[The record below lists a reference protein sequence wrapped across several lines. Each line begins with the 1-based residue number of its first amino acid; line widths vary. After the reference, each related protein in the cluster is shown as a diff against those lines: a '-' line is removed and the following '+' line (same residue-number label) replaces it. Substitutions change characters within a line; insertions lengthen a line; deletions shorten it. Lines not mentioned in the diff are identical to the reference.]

1 MGMVN
6 AVEAR
11 QEIDLRVGAAFTRF
25 QTMLLQEKYSEM
37 SSDVVSYGTCQVPT
51 LGFIVERQKRID
63 GEFELVCFLL
73 FSVSL
78 LSLSCLS
85 LYLSLSISLSLS
97 LSLCLIC
104 CCCG

>member
-63 GEFELVCFLL
+63 GEFELVCCLL
-73 FSVSL
+73 FSVSFSCLSLVSL
-78 LSLSCLS
+78 LSLSV
-85 LYLSLSISLSLS
+85 
-97 LSLCLIC
+97 
-104 CCCG
+104 